1 MSFSNP
7 LWNDMIIQQLLNID
21 NKLTDMNTRLD
32 NMSKRL
38 EYIEK
43 YIFNNKDELKE
54 VSNDIIHN
62 NISNNNQ
69 DICDGDDD
77 DSYDNAGEW
86 MKVNKRY
93 HKKRF

>member
-69 DICDGDDD
+69 DICDDDD